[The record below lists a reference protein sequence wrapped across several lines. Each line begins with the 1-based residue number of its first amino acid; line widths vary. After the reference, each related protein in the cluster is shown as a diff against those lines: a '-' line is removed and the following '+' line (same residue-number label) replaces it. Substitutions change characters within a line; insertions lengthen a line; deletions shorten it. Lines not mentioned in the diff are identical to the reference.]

1 MTHGTIPWEGE
12 GERRSVFYKYTPH
25 AIAAAACYY
34 NSDDYPGLSQ
44 RQEALLLPPSASPG
58 AGAVLWKQAQ
68 AEHRELLALRE
79 QVAELQAAKL

>member
-1 MTHGTIPWEGE
+1 M
-12 GERRSVFYKYTPH
+12 
-25 AIAAAACYY
+25 
-34 NSDDYPGLSQ
+34 Q
-44 RQEALLLPPSASPG
+44 LLGPSLLRTCPPSASPG